1 MISIL
6 CWMVFGLFV
15 GIFAKALHPGDD
27 EAEGFLPTVGIGIA
41 GSFIGGVIQ
50 WLMGLGSSPFEP
62 SGFLFSIVGGVVFCW
77 LYRMWQNAPV
87 DPPSGNSE

>member
-1 MISIL
+1 MFTIIGWL
-6 CWMVFGLFV
+6 IFGFV
-15 GIFAKALHPGDD
+15 VGLLAKALHPGE

-41 GSFIGGVIQ
+41 GSFIGGLIQ
-50 WLMGLGSSPFEP
+50 WFMGLGSSPFDP

-77 LYRMWQNAPV
+77 LYRMWQNVPV